1 MILKGVRTYSE
12 QLKNKFLTHLRSNFS
27 PDFLV
32 HLCSDYDSG
41 QLIEDQ
47 DGFSSVYASWPENLL
62 FRKDITKSN
71 KRGRALICLTIF
83 ESTFKHPSTP

>member
-47 DGFSSVYASWPENLL
+47 DGFSSVYAS
-62 FRKDITKSN
+62 
-71 KRGRALICLTIF
+71 
-83 ESTFKHPSTP
+83 